1 MDRAKRLP
9 KIGDAE
15 RESMFGYVYA
25 VSGPGEALYFVTCH
39 LCVLFHI
46 LNGVPAERECCL
58 IASYVIKMHAAFVLR
73 SYNVNYVSEYV
84 EIV

>member
-25 VSGPGEALYFVTCH
+25 VSGPGKDVY
-39 LCVLFHI
+39 
-46 LNGVPAERECCL
+46 L
-58 IASYVIKMHAAFVLR
+58 IALNALFSCFELSYRLEQNILL
-73 SYNVNYVSEYV
+73 
-84 EIV
+84 